1 MGSTQIVATASASKI
16 QYWFFC
22 YSKMSNSILIRN
34 SYVTASN
41 IMIIILFKD
50 QSSTMVILE
59 LVATAHSV
67 TNLFQFS
74 NSFGLVFA
82 VGRRKSTTRLF
93 GRSSKIDRLFDR
105 PSTFFVKSTT
115 VPWKKLAT
123 LLTYY
128 LPTYLSLCL
137 VEQ

>member
-67 TNLFQFS
+67 TNLFHQINLGYSSIKKQF
-74 NSFGLVFA
+74 
-82 VGRRKSTTRLF
+82 
-93 GRSSKIDRLFDR
+93 I
-105 PSTFFVKSTT
+105 
-115 VPWKKLAT
+115 
-123 LLTYY
+123 
-128 LPTYLSLCL
+128 
-137 VEQ
+137 